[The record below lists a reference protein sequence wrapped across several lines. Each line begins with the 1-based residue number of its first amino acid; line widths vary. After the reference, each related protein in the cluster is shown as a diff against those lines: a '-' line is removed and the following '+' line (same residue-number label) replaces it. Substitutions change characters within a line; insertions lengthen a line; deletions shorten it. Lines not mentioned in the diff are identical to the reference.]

1 MNRSVSGVSRR
12 GLLLGGLALAGLPDR
27 VALAEQPQAI
37 HVAKGT
43 GCECCSAWIAH
54 LKENGFVVTEEEL
67 YGALLIR
74 FKLDHGVPPNM
85 QSCHTGK
92 VAGYVIEGHVPASD
106 INRLLEEAP
115 DAVGLAVPGMPY
127 GSPGMGAE
135 DSRDAYDVHL
145 IKRDGT
151 SVIFSSYAA
160 A

>member
-1 MNRSVSGVSRR
+1 MNESCSAVLRR
-12 GLLLGGLALAGLPDR
+12 GLLLCGIALAALPSR
-27 VALAEQPQAI
+27 VAWAEQARAI

-74 FKLDHGVPPNM
+74 FKLDLGVPPKM

-92 VAGYVIEGHVPASD
+92 IAGYVIEGHVPASD

-115 DAVGLAVPGMPY
+115 DAVGLTVPGMPY

-135 DSRDAYDVHL
+135 DFTR
-145 IKRDGT
+145 RQ
-151 SVIFSSYAA
+151 
-160 A
+160 